1 MNSTPSVDSE
11 LESLFRSGNAAHDAF
26 LSRLFGLFS
35 EDVVRFWCR
44 NERAAYRDL
53 GRPTLWKDGQFA
65 TLDFTLESRADG
77 LRYAAELKAEM
88 AFEGYRYLRLIDAGQ
103 LAHHSTKRAFAWLLD
118 LAAKRSSFKVR
129 VAARPVAI
137 AGAILVWG
145 ASSPQ
150 GRAHVISEHGF
161 ADVLSLES
169 MLDDLHEWADVA
181 WQQRVSELRA
191 WSDGM
196 WDVLGGAV
204 RIEDALP

>member
-1 MNSTPSVDSE
+1 MNPTPSADFE
-11 LESLFRSGNAAHDAF
+11 LETLFRSGDSARDAF
-26 LSRLFGLFS
+26 RSRLFGLFS
-35 EDVVRFWCR
+35 EDIVRFWSR
-44 NERAAYRDL
+44 NERAPYRDL

-118 LAAKRSSFKVR
+118 LAAQRSTFEVHL
-129 VAARPVAI
+129 AARPVEI
-137 AGAILVWG
+137 SGAILVWG

-169 MLDDLHEWADVA
+169 MLGDLHEWADA
-181 WQQRVSELRA
+181 GWQQRISELRT

-196 WDVLGGAV
+196 WDVLSGAV
-204 RIEDALP
+204 GGEVAER